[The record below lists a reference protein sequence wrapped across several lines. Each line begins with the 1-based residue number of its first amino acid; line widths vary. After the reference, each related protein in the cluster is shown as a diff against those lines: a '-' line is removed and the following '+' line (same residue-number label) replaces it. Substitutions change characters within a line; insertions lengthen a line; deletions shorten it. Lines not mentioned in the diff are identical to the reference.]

1 MVHQIKKTGSPATVA
16 ASERRALSR
25 YAFTA
30 IAEAVEAESHARISG
45 RLSDLGEGGC
55 YFEVMSPFA
64 VGHNVTLH
72 VFKDDLEFAAKARV
86 LYATGGV
93 GMGLTFTDIEPAQQL
108 LLDRW
113 IGELSGELAREPR
126 AAEIERDVRNS
137 GTATHQQRNVLN
149 DLILMLIQKR
159 VLTDAEGKALLQ
171 KFLL

>member
-72 VFKDDLEFAAKARV
+72 IFKDDLEFAAKARV

-93 GMGLTFTDIEPAQQL
+93 GMGLTFTD
-108 LLDRW
+108 
-113 IGELSGELAREPR
+113 
-126 AAEIERDVRNS
+126 IERDVRNS

>member
-1 MVHQIKKTGSPATVA
+1 
-16 ASERRALSR
+16 
-25 YAFTA
+25 
-30 IAEAVEAESHARISG
+30 
-45 RLSDLGEGGC
+45 
-55 YFEVMSPFA
+55 
-64 VGHNVTLH
+64 
-72 VFKDDLEFAAKARV
+72 
-86 LYATGGV
+86 
-93 GMGLTFTDIEPAQQL
+93 MGLTFTDIEPAQQL